1 MFFDANDLQ
10 MAVIFVSH
18 RWHSPSHPDPEGEQL
33 SAVKIFLPW
42 VKKWCDPTDSGQAR
56 EAFFNCSREIRQVQ
70 GKTSSRPHWLTFQ
83 AAYFLGSYSPFDG
96 KGAGSRGDLLSLG
109 GDALNRIGV
118 WYDYTSTPQAPANR
132 GQLVVAL
139 ERIHEL
145 LGACNLITLRHP
157 GDDYDARAWCAAEVA
172 IDPDIDRTR
181 FRQICVRLDKIG
193 EAFPPR
199 YCWINNYQN
208 GLGLPNSQSI
218 NYARAVWGRCGPH
231 NI

>member
-18 RWHSPSHPDPEGEQL
+18 RWHSPSHPDPDGEQL
-33 SAVKIFLPW
+33 SAVKIFLSW
-42 VKKWCDPTDSGQAR
+42 VKKWCDPTAFWASQVGLFQLFSRNSASTGQDILKA
-56 EAFFNCSREIRQVQ
+56 
-70 GKTSSRPHWLTFQ
+70 TWLTFQ

-96 KGAGSRGDLLSLG
+96 KGAGSRGDLLSLV

-139 ERIHEL
+139 EWIHEL
-145 LGACNLITLRHP
+145 LGVVISLR
-157 GDDYDARAWCAAEVA
+157 YDTPETTTTRAWCAAEVA

-181 FRQICVRLDKIG
+181 FRQICVR
-193 EAFPPR
+193 FH
-199 YCWINNYQN
+199 
-208 GLGLPNSQSI
+208 SQSTT
-218 NYARAVWGRCGPH
+218 RAQSGVDAVHTISNAKSHSG
-231 NI
+231 

>member
-33 SAVKIFLPW
+33 SAVKIFLSW
-42 VKKWCDPTDSGQAR
+42 VKKWCDPTAFWASQVGLFQLFSRNSASTGQDILKATLAHFSSCLFPWKLQSVR
-56 EAFFNCSREIRQVQ
+56 WKGRRQPGRFAESRR
-70 GKTSSRPHWLTFQ
+70 R
-83 AAYFLGSYSPFDG
+83 
-96 KGAGSRGDLLSLG
+96 RLS
-109 GDALNRIGV
+109 RIGV

-172 IDPDIDRTR
+172 IDPDIDRTGFDR
-181 FRQICVRLDKIG
+181 F
-193 EAFPPR
+193 AFAFH
-199 YCWINNYQN
+199 
-208 GLGLPNSQSI
+208 SQSTT
-218 NYARAVWGRCGPH
+218 RAQSGVDAVH
-231 NI
+231 TISSTTLAD

>member
-1 MFFDANDLQ
+1 
-10 MAVIFVSH
+10 MAFALAPRSQ
-18 RWHSPSHPDPEGEQL
+18 RRAALCCQDF
-33 SAVKIFLPW
+33 SAVGEKVVRSHGFRASQGGLFQLFSRNSAS
-42 VKKWCDPTDSGQAR
+42 TGQDIL
-56 EAFFNCSREIRQVQ
+56 EATLAH
-70 GKTSSRPHWLTFQ
+70 GAFQ
-83 AAYFLGSYSPFDG
+83 AAYFLGSYNPFGG

-139 ERIHEL
+139 ERIREL

-181 FRQICVRLDKIG
+181 FRQICVR
-193 EAFPPR
+193 FH
-199 YCWINNYQN
+199 
-208 GLGLPNSQSI
+208 SQSTT
-218 NYARAVWGRCGPH
+218 RTQSGVDAVHPISNAKGHSG
-231 NI
+231 